1 MRNKRAFVA
10 VLAVVLAVLGIASL
24 VVWTNNARERAFSGT
39 ETVTVWQVTK
49 DVPSGTE
56 ADAIGD
62 SVEQVKLPRASV
74 PNTALTSLE
83 TVRGRVT
90 TASLVPGEV
99 LVSGRFGSTKDA
111 QEIPV
116 PKGLQEVTV
125 ELAST
130 RVLGGTLKRGERVGV
145 LASYSLQNAAGR
157 NDGHTNFAAN
167 RALVL
172 AVTPMTATAQAS
184 GQGTEQSP
192 VGGNL
197 QVRLALPSLAAEKV
211 VNAAEFGKVWLAR
224 QNKEAEVARQ
234 RISWEDVLK

>member
-1 MRNKRAFVA
+1 MRNKRALVA
-10 VLAVVLAVLGIASL
+10 VLAVILAVLGIASL

-49 DVPSGTE
+49 DVPAGTE

-74 PNTALTSLE
+74 PSTALTSLE
-83 TVRGRVT
+83 TVQGEVT

-99 LVSGRFGSTKDA
+99 LVSGRFGSTKEA
-111 QEIPV
+111 QEVSV
-116 PKGLQEVTV
+116 PKGLQEVTL

-130 RVLGGTLKRGERVGV
+130 RVLGGNLKRGERVGV
-145 LASYSLQNAAGR
+145 LTSYQPPASASYQ
-157 NDGHTNFAAN
+157 TNFAAN

-172 AVTPMTATAQAS
+172 SVTSMTATPQAS
-184 GQGTEQSP
+184 GQGSEQAP

-197 QVRLALPSLAAEKV
+197 QVRLALPSVSVGNV
-211 VNAAEFGKVWLAR
+211 VNAMEFGKVWLAR
-224 QNKEAEVARQ
+224 QNTDAEVARELIDAQ
-234 RISWEDVLK
+234 GVLQ